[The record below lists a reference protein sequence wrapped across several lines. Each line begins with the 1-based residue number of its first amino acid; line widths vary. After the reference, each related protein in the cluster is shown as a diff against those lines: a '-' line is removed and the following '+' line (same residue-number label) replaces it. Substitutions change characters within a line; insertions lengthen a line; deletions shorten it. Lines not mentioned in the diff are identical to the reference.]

1 MFGAEMP
8 VRGWVCVCVSV
19 TLCGRCVYVY
29 VCVCDRVCD
38 CGRCV
43 YICVCVT
50 V

>member
-8 VRGWVCVCVSV
+8 VRGWVCVSV